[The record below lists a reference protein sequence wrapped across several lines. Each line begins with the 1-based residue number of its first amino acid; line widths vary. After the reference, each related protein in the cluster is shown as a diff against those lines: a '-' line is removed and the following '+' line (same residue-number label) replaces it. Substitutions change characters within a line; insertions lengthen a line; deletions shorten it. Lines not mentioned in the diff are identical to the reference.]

1 MIAEVT
7 VIPPRFPSLYA
18 AAAPSLPG
26 GRRRDS
32 GGRWRSVKLAQRLG
46 AETSRSPAEVRA
58 VRRRRQVSFA
68 TPAHRLKCRR
78 RNRKRATEMAA
89 NLPALSGGQLVV
101 GCLKA
106 HQVEMAFSVA
116 GESYLEVLDALY
128 DAPEIRLITC
138 RQEGGAAFM
147 AEAYAKAT
155 GKPGVLLVTRG
166 PGACNASIGIH
177 TAFQDSTPMVVL
189 IGQVARHQLD
199 REAFQEVDFRKMFA
213 PLAKWVAQIDL
224 AERVPE
230 LVNQA
235 FQVATSGRPGPVVL
249 ALPEDMLR
257 DHSAAAVV
265 GPYRAVRAHPGA
277 ADLAEL
283 RRLLVAAE
291 RPIML
296 VGGGGWDDR
305 ACYDITKF
313 AEANQLP
320 VCCSFRRQD
329 IVDNR
334 SPSFVGDLGTGAS
347 AALVARIK
355 ESDLVLAVGARIG
368 EITSQS
374 YSLLGIPE
382 PGKVLVHV
390 HAGAEELGRVF
401 RPSLPIQS
409 GMPEFA
415 VAAAALSPVPT
426 PRWSDWR
433 AAVRS
438 EYEAGLVPTAAGA
451 ALDLGKVMTWLR
463 DRLPDDA
470 IVTSDAGNFSGWPNR
485 FLQYRRPGR
494 QLGPTSGAMGYGVP
508 AAVAAKLVHPDRLVV
523 GFCGDGGFM
532 MTGQELATAM
542 LEGTGPIILVFNNA
556 MYGTIRM
563 HQERR
568 FPGRVVGTALKNPDF
583 IGIARAYGIFGAS
596 VSRTEEFAPAF
607 EEAAA
612 GKGPAIIELKM
623 DPELITTRTT
633 LSEIRREAEARQVQG
648 MEV

>member
-1 MIAEVT
+1 MT
-7 VIPPRFPSLYA
+7 
-18 AAAPSLPG
+18 
-26 GRRRDS
+26 
-32 GGRWRSVKLAQRLG
+32 
-46 AETSRSPAEVRA
+46 T
-58 VRRRRQVSFA
+58 
-68 TPAHRLKCRR
+68 
-78 RNRKRATEMAA
+78 
-89 NLPALSGGQLVV
+89 NLMSGGQLVV
-101 GCLKA
+101 AALRA
-106 HQVEMAFSVA
+106 HRVDMAFSVA
-116 GESYLEVLDALY
+116 GESYLEVLDALF
-128 DAPEIRLITC
+128 DAPDIHLVTC

-147 AEAYAKAT
+147 AEAYGKLT

-189 IGQVARHQLD
+189 VGQVARHQID

-213 PLAKWVAQIDL
+213 PLAKWVAQIDM

-230 LVNQA
+230 LINQA
-235 FQVATSGRPGPVVL
+235 FQIAVSGRPGPVVL

-257 DHSAAAVV
+257 DRCAAPVV
-265 GPYRAVRAHPGA
+265 GPYRAVRAHAGA
-277 ADLAEL
+277 ADLVEL
-283 RRLLVAAE
+283 RRLLAVAE
-291 RPIML
+291 RPVML
-296 VGGGGWDDR
+296 VGGSGWSDEACRDIAAFAR
-305 ACYDITKF
+305 AND
-313 AEANQLP
+313 LP

-334 SPSFVGDLGTGAS
+334 LPCFVGDLGTGAS
-347 AALVARIK
+347 PSLVALVK
-355 ESDLVLAVGARIG
+355 ESDLLLAVGARIG

-374 YSLLGIPE
+374 YSLLGIPD
-382 PGKVLVHV
+382 PGKVLIHVHV
-390 HAGAEELGRVF
+390 AAEELGRVF
-401 RPSLPIQS
+401 RPNLAIQS

-415 VAAAALSPVPT
+415 AAAAALAPVAAG
-426 PRWSDWR
+426 RWSAWR
-433 AAVRS
+433 GAARAD
-438 EYEAGLVPTAAGA
+438 YEAGLVPARVDGL
-451 ALDLGKVMTWLR
+451 LDLGAIMGWLR

-532 MTGQELATAM
+532 MTGHELATAM

-583 IGIARAYGIFGAS
+583 LALARAYGTFGAS
-596 VSRTEEFAPAF
+596 VTRTEEFAPAF

-612 GKGPAIIELKM
+612 HRSAAIIELKM
-623 DPELITTRTT
+623 DPEIITTRTT
-633 LSEIRREAEARQVQG
+633 LSEIRRQALAHQAERVEA
-648 MEV
+648 

>member
-1 MIAEVT
+1 M
-7 VIPPRFPSLYA
+7 
-18 AAAPSLPG
+18 
-26 GRRRDS
+26 
-32 GGRWRSVKLAQRLG
+32 
-46 AETSRSPAEVRA
+46 
-58 VRRRRQVSFA
+58 A
-68 TPAHRLKCRR
+68 T
-78 RNRKRATEMAA
+78 

-101 GCLKA
+101 AALRA
-106 HQVEMAFSVA
+106 HRVDMAFSVA
-116 GESYLEVLDALY
+116 GESYLEVLDALF
-128 DAPEIRLITC
+128 DAPEIRLVTC

-147 AEAYAKAT
+147 AEAYGKLT

-189 IGQVARHQLD
+189 VGQVARHQID
-199 REAFQEVDFRKMFA
+199 REAFQEVDFRRMMA
-213 PLAKWVAQIDL
+213 PLAKWVTQVDL

-257 DHSAAAVV
+257 DRSTAEIA
-265 GPYRAVRAHPGA
+265 GPYRPVRAHPGA
-277 ADLAEL
+277 ADLAEM
-283 RRLLVAAE
+283 RRLVAAAR

-296 VGGGGWDDR
+296 VGGGGWSDA
-305 ACYDITKF
+305 ACRDIARF
-313 AEANQLP
+313 AEANDLP

-329 IVDNR
+329 ILDNR
-334 SPSFVGDLGTGAS
+334 GPSFVGDLGTGA
-347 AALVARIK
+347 APALVARVR
-355 ESDLVLAVGARIG
+355 EADLLLAVGARIG

-374 YSLLGIPE
+374 YSLLGIPD
-382 PGKVLVHV
+382 PGKVLI
-390 HAGAEELGRVF
+390 HAHPSAEELGRVF
-401 RPSLPIQS
+401 RPTLAIQS

-415 VAAAALSPVPT
+415 AAVAALEPVQAKN
-426 PRWSDWR
+426 WSAWR
-433 AAVRS
+433 AAARG
-438 EYEAGLVPTAAGA
+438 EYEAGLLPSPATAGG
-451 ALDLGKVMTWLR
+451 ALDLGAVMGWLR
-463 DRLPDDA
+463 ERLPDDA

-508 AAVAAKLVHPDRLVV
+508 AAIAAKLVHPDRLVV

-532 MTGQELATAM
+532 MTGQELATSLA
-542 LEGTGPIILVFNNA
+542 TGVGPVILLFNNA

-583 IGIARAYGIFGAS
+583 VALARAYGAYAAR
-596 VSRTEEFAPAF
+596 VSRTEEFAAAF

-612 GKGPAIIELKM
+612 ARRAAVIELAV
-623 DPELITTRTT
+623 DPEIITTRTT
-633 LSEIRREAEARQVQG
+633 LSALRRAAEAQTAADAKA
-648 MEV
+648 

>member
-1 MIAEVT
+1 
-7 VIPPRFPSLYA
+7 
-18 AAAPSLPG
+18 
-26 GRRRDS
+26 
-32 GGRWRSVKLAQRLG
+32 
-46 AETSRSPAEVRA
+46 
-58 VRRRRQVSFA
+58 
-68 TPAHRLKCRR
+68 
-78 RNRKRATEMAA
+78 MAA
-89 NLPALSGGQLVV
+89 NLAPLSGGQLVV
-101 GCLKA
+101 AALCA
-106 HQVEMAFSVA
+106 HRVEMAFSVA

-128 DAPEIRLITC
+128 DAPEIHLVTC

-147 AEAYAKAT
+147 AEAYGKLT

-189 IGQVARHQLD
+189 VGQVARHQID
-199 REAFQEVDFRKMFA
+199 REAFQEVDFRRMFA
-213 PLAKWVAQIDL
+213 PLAKWVAQIDM

-257 DHSAAAVV
+257 DRAVAPV
-265 GPYRAVRAHPGA
+265 SGPYLPVRAHPGA

-283 RRLLVAAE
+283 RRLLAAVH
-291 RPIML
+291 RPVML
-296 VGGGGWDDR
+296 VGGSGWSDA
-305 ACYDITKF
+305 ACRDITRF
-313 AEANQLP
+313 AVANDLP

-334 SPSFVGDLGTGAS
+334 SPCFVGDLGTGAS
-347 AALVARIK
+347 PALVARVK
-355 ESDLVLAVGARIG
+355 ESDLLLAVGARIG

-374 YSLLGIPE
+374 YSLMGIPD
-382 PGKVLVHV
+382 PGKTLIHV
-390 HAGAEELGRVF
+390 HPAAEELGRVF
-401 RPSLPIQS
+401 RPTLAIQS

-415 VAAAALSPVPT
+415 AAAVALEPAPAHW
-426 PRWSDWR
+426 PAWR
-433 AAVRS
+433 TAVRA
-438 EYEAGLVPTAAGA
+438 EYEAGLLPSSATGGG
-451 ALDLGKVMTWLR
+451 ALDLSQVMSWLR
-463 DRLPDDA
+463 GRLPDDA

-508 AAVAAKLVHPDRLVV
+508 AAVGAKLVHPDRLVV
-523 GFCGDGGFM
+523 AFVGDGGFL
-532 MTGQELATAM
+532 MTGQELATSLA
-542 LEGTGPIILVFNNA
+542 EGVGPIILLFNNA

-583 IGIARAYGIFGAS
+583 VALARAYGAFSARTT
-596 VSRTEEFAPAF
+596 RTEEFAPAF

-612 GKGPAIIELKM
+612 GKRAAVIELAM
-623 DPELITTRTT
+623 DPEIITTRTT
-633 LSEIRREAEARQVQG
+633 LSAIRDQAEAQNTAKA
-648 MEV
+648 EA